1 MNEHDVRELLK
12 LVRGI
17 EHFLERCLKTIT
29 EKQLKQQGIE
39 ITEAPRRNIFAD
51 DLDAKATEGFEF

>member
-17 EHFLERCLKTIT
+17 EHFLERCLRTMT
-29 EKQLKQQGIE
+29 EKQLKEKGIQ
-39 ITEAPRRNIFAD
+39 ITPNKKED
-51 DLDAKATEGFEF
+51 DIPIEYETEFPL

>member
-1 MNEHDVRELLK
+1 MNEQDIRELLK
-12 LVRGI
+12 LIRGI

-39 ITEAPRRNIFAD
+39 VTDDKYDIPEVYETEFPI
-51 DLDAKATEGFEF
+51 